1 MSDPVKP
8 PLTTTTSILPAMT
21 VVIVAVVTLVIFLAI
36 NLIANPTVRKTTTT
50 IPIVVGSLTT
60 QQHSPLLTGCQQSGN
75 PPADIA
81 TALLVPV
88 STQATAP
95 TLHPNGGAGDYDCL
109 RTLVTHASSGDLLGY
124 YSAQLQAR
132 GWSLFS
138 RGSSTGSP
146 QLLFQKAGSDTFY
159 WIVGITVTARHGTT
173 SYWTFR
179 IYQNSSAI

>member
-50 IPIVVGSLTT
+50 IPIVVGSLST
-60 QQHSPLLTGCQQSGN
+60 QKDSPILASCQEAGN

-81 TALLVPV
+81 SALLVPV
-88 STQATAP
+88 STQATAA

-109 RTLVTHASSGDLLGY
+109 RTLVTHASSGELLGY
-124 YSAQLQAR
+124 YSAQLEAR

-138 RGSSTGSP
+138 HGSSNGSP

-159 WIVGITVTARHGTT
+159 WIVGITVSAHSGAT